1 MASLKFV
8 NPGCLEIKR
17 DDDLLSEIVD
27 IDPIARRPAGLL
39 AEFGRRSESDS
50 FDIYGIAGCAASRPS
65 YVGLAK
71 RYGMD
76 PRGDGAS
83 DGQQWQIQIYCGK
96 QYVGGGTTAMDGSLV
111 MFDLAI
117 YGFQDEQAYERF
129 KAEMVDLMRPY
140 GALRLN
146 PEHRH
151 LSQEELLKRGNHNGI
166 DVSSKCGPGHGE

>member
-1 MASLKFV
+1 MMTFFLKFWTS
-8 NPGCLEIKR
+8 I
-17 DDDLLSEIVD
+17 LLLG
-27 IDPIARRPAGLL
+27 GLL
-39 AEFGRRSESDS
+39 ACSPSSEEGLSQIPSTFTGSLDVHPRGRLTKDLYLA
-50 FDIYGIAGCAASRPS
+50 I
-65 YVGLAK
+65 VGLAK

-96 QYVGGGTTAMDGSLV
+96 QYVGGGTTVRDGSLV
-111 MFDLAI
+111 MFGLAI